1 MSQITLGNTSSINL
15 GNYNAAVQLLKF
27 SVLISAWFLR
37 RGHSPSQHLKF
48 IQVESVQDLPLFAL
62 FLEYGGLVLF
72 LVTIWST
79 RGRGNDIAEQ
89 NDVGDGDE
97 RRRRLCLFASF
108 NLFCLSFSLQVLPVP
123 ER

>member
-15 GNYNAAVQLLKF
+15 GKYNAAVQLLKF
-27 SVLISAWFLR
+27 SVLISTWFLR
-37 RGHSPSQHLKF
+37 RGHSPSKF

-89 NDVGDGDE
+89 NDVGDE

>member
-15 GNYNAAVQLLKF
+15 GKYNAAVQLLKF
-27 SVLISAWFLR
+27 SVLISTWFLR
-37 RGHSPSQHLKF
+37 RGHSPSKF

-79 RGRGNDIAEQ
+79 RGRGNDIAAEQ
-89 NDVGDGDE
+89 NDVGDDE
-97 RRRRLCLFASF
+97 RRRLCLFASF
-108 NLFCLSFSLQVLPVP
+108 NRAC
-123 ER
+123 